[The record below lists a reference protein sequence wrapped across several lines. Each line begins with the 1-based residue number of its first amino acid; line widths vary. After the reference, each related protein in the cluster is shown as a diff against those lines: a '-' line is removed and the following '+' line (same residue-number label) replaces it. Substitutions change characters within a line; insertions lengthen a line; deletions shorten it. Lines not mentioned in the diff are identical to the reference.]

1 MKRTAVIL
9 LLALVALTALAERA
23 NRYADSLLHIVQTKR
38 LTDLERAKLYA
49 DITESYCAHDMPN
62 TFKYGSQGLEYA
74 LRCNDKTLIFR
85 FYNYIG
91 STYTY
96 RCSYDTAKVYLDLQI
111 AAAEASGNKK
121 LVQKAWQ
128 AAGNFYARQG
138 QFILA
143 VESYLNILKYFDG
156 DENSRDYII
165 AHGNIGECY
174 RRMGNP
180 KRALHYL
187 ERERVLAE
195 QYGEMTGIGQAYRE
209 LGYVYLALGD
219 ADKALECMLRV
230 KPKGKGV
237 PVGDGDLNEALIK
250 AYLKKKQ
257 YKEALAC
264 ATECEDAAR
273 RLGDPY
279 IYTIT
284 WNAYADIYR
293 TQGRYGECRAAAL
306 KAWGIDSASIDTAP
320 VSAFNIAFASAMLG
334 KQDEAARFFRV
345 YDRMMTE
352 RTERNFQEA
361 LSQMEVMY
369 ETEKKQQQIA
379 SLEKERRFYI
389 ITGVSGVL
397 ILLLAFGLLFYR
409 HRLNREKRELA
420 ERKVKQLE
428 QEKQLVATLALLDGE
443 TTERT
448 RLARDLHDGLGSML
462 SVIKLHLHGIR
473 NFSALAEADARR
485 LAKACE
491 MLDELAIELRRMAH
505 NLMPDSLSRYGIK
518 TSLEDFCRSI
528 PMANFQFF
536 GENLR
541 LGSRLEVLIYR
552 CAYELINNALR
563 HAEAIRINVQLTV
576 DERLVSLSVQ
586 DDGKG
591 FDPEMVAY
599 GAGFTNMRNRIA
611 SYNGKI
617 NIYSSP
623 GEGTEVTIE
632 IELAS

>member
-9 LLALVALTALAERA
+9 LLAFIVLSAFAEEK
-23 NRYADSLLHIVQTKR
+23 NRYADSLLQIIQTKR
-38 LTDLERAKLYA
+38 MTDLERAKLYA

-62 TFKYGSQGLEYA
+62 TFKYGMMGLEAA

-96 RCSYDTAKVYLDLQI
+96 RCSYDTAKVYIDLQI

-143 VESYLNILKYFDG
+143 VESFLNILKHFDG
-156 DENSRDYII
+156 DESCRDYII

-195 QYGEMTGIGQAYRE
+195 QYGEPTGIGQSYRE

-219 ADKALECMLRV
+219 TDKALECMLKV
-230 KPKGKGV
+230 KPKVRGT
-237 PVGDGDLNEALIK
+237 PVNYADLCEALVKVYLIK
-250 AYLKKKQ
+250 GKYQ
-257 YKEALAC
+257 EALAC
-264 ATECEDAAR
+264 AAECKYAAEW
-273 RLGDPY
+273 LGDPY
-279 IYTIT
+279 IHTLT
-284 WNAYADIYR
+284 WNIYADIYR
-293 TQGRYGECRAAAL
+293 AQGRYSECRTAAL
-306 KAWGIDSASIDTAP
+306 KAWNIDSVSINTAP

-334 KQDEAARFFRV
+334 RHGEAARFFGV
-345 YDRMMTE
+345 YDRMMNE
-352 RTERNFQEA
+352 RTDRNYHEA
-361 LSQMEVMY
+361 LSQLEVLY

-379 SLEKERRFYI
+379 ALEKEKHFYI
-389 ITGVSGVL
+389 IIGVWGAL

-409 HRLNREKRELA
+409 HRLNLGKRELA

-428 QEKQLVATLALLDGE
+428 QERQLVATLALLDGE
-443 TTERT
+443 NAERT

-462 SVIKLHLHGIR
+462 SVVKLHLHSIKE
-473 NFSALAEADARR
+473 FSSLTEADAKR
-485 LAKACE
+485 LTKARD
-491 MLDELAIELRRMAH
+491 MLDELVVELRRVAH
-505 NLMPDSLSRYGIK
+505 NLMPTSLSHCGIK
-518 TSLEDFCRSI
+518 AALEDFCRSI
-528 PMANFQFF
+528 PMADFRFF
-536 GENLR
+536 GEDTHLD
-541 LGSRLEVLIYR
+541 SRLEILIYR
-552 CAYELINNALR
+552 CAYELVNNAMK
-563 HAEAIRINVQLTV
+563 HAEASRINVQLTV
-576 DERLVSLSVQ
+576 NENLVSLSVQ
-586 DDGKG
+586 DNGKG
-591 FDPEMVAY
+591 FGSDTVTY
-599 GAGFTNMRNRIA
+599 GAGFTNIRNRISA
-611 SYNGKI
+611 YNGKI
-617 NIYSSP
+617 SIYSSP
-623 GEGTEVTIE
+623 GAGTEVTIE